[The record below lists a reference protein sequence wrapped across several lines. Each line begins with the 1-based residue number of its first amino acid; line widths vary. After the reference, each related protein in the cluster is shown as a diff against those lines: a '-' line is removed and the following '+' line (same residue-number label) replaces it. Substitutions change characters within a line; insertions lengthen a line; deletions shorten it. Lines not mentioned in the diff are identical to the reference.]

1 VAFLTAFYVVRP
13 QTESNRSD
21 AYGKEAEE
29 TDWKKAKKTQFD
41 WTGFP
46 IAPGPAQSS

>member
-1 VAFLTAFYVVRP
+1 M
-13 QTESNRSD
+13 EST
-21 AYGKEAEE
+21 YGKEAEE
-29 TDWKKAKKTQFD
+29 ADSKKAEKAKKAKSD